1 MSECVLIHPLGDLS
15 DLPGT
20 AYISVEEN
28 VCTACTDDEDNT
40 LFFPGILVSIY
51 IKALFPLP
59 HP

>member
-40 LFFPGILVSIY
+40 LFSQEY
-51 IKALFPLP
+51 
-59 HP
+59 